1 MSEALQKIKKRME
14 QKKASAPA
22 DKAPAKQKPTK
33 AHTEPAPAD
42 GVAGIV
48 AGLYT
53 VKKKAAGDTFVV
65 ESVTIRQ
72 MGFLSLLRWLG
83 FRRYD
88 VQDTFIIVRIQDN
101 VIEQAPIH
109 RLREVVI
116 RWLISLDDEDLVD
129 DCPKEMLLE
138 KVTRSL
144 GTLTTEEKI
153 GLLFDLDKDTT
164 EILIVEDTKDDA
176 FFFYLNGFVQVN
188 RDGVALKPYSQLPG
202 YIWRDQILP
211 RHFSP
216 LEADEVESCFYAR
229 FARNVSE
236 CVSTTGDEI
245 GDPARYQAFRTITG
259 YNLHRFFKTKLRAT
273 IFLDARV
280 TDDPDGR
287 SGKSLHCKAM
297 QAILNAD
304 PANGRQAITID
315 GKKYDPQNRF
325 NLDELHVSTRLVIFD
340 DIKRGFQIEDFFNAI
355 VDGLVRE
362 RKGDVNKVR
371 IFSKILFTLNY
382 TISIRGGSARDRVIE
397 FEFADYYSERRS
409 PEMEFGHWFF
419 RDWDG
424 VEWNRFDNWM
434 MQCVAQYFQTGI
446 IIPQTINLEARKL
459 RDETAQEFITW
470 MEDQELEHEKRYS
483 KRELYAKFLDI
494 DPDDNKARNRD
505 FNWLK
510 PRKFTDWLRLYAQYR
525 PEIAGYKE
533 WRSSG
538 ADYILFLHNAPV
550 SNPFS
555 LEVGGGTVKLFPA
568 KADKCKLAEGG
579 AVSDAANLPF

>member
-1 MSEALQKIKKRME
+1 MSDALQRVKKRME
-14 QKKASAPA
+14 KKGSTKAAPA
-22 DKAPAKQKPTK
+22 QAPPDKSEQ
-33 AHTEPAPAD
+33 PAPD
-42 GVAGIV
+42 NVAGIV
-48 AGLYT
+48 AGLYH
-53 VKKKAAGDTFVV
+53 VKKKASGDAFVV
-65 ESVTIRQ
+65 ESVTIKQ
-72 MGFLSLLRWLG
+72 MGFLALLRYLG

-88 VQDTFIIVRIQDN
+88 VQDSFIIVRIQDN

-109 RLREVVI
+109 RLREIVI
-116 RWLISLDDEDLVD
+116 RWLIHLDDGELVD
-129 DCPKEMLLE
+129 DCPKDMLLE

-164 EILIVEDTKDDA
+164 EIQIVEDGKDDA
-176 FFFYLNGFVQVN
+176 FFFYRNGFVQVN
-188 RDGVALKPYSQLPG
+188 REGVTLKPYSQLPG
-202 YIWRDQILP
+202 YIWRDQILA
-211 RHFSP
+211 RDFSP
-216 LEADEVESCFYAR
+216 LNNAEIEGCYYAR

-304 PANGRQAITID
+304 PSNGRQAITID

-340 DIKRGFQIEDFFNAI
+340 DIKRGFQIEEFFNAI

-382 TISIRGGSARDRVIE
+382 TISIRGGSARDRVVE

-419 RDWDG
+419 RDWDPA
-424 VEWNRFDNWM
+424 EWNRFDNWM
-434 MQCVAQYFQTGI
+434 MQCVFAYFQHGL

-459 RDETAQEFITW
+459 RDETAQEFITF
-470 MEDQELEHEKRYS
+470 MEDLEIVHEKRYS

-494 DPDDNKARNRD
+494 DPDDNKPRNRD
-505 FNWLK
+505 FAWLK
-510 PRKFTDWLRLYAQYR
+510 PRKFTDWLRQFAQYR
-525 PEIAGYKE
+525 PEMAGFKE

-538 ADYILFLHNAPV
+538 TDYILFLHNAPV
-550 SNPFS
+550 ANPFS
-555 LEVGGGTVKLFPA
+555 LEGKDVKLFA
-568 KADKCKLAEGG
+568 GKSDKCTLVEGG
-579 AVSDAANLPF
+579 AVSDGVNLPF